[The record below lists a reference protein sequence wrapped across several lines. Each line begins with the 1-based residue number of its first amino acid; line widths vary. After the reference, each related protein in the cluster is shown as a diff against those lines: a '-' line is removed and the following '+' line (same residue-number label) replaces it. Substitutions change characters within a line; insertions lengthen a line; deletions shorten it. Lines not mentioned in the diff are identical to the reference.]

1 MGGRV
6 TPKGVHP
13 APRIRPHSSNH
24 DEPDL
29 IRTVRLA
36 LGAEHPLELLVL
48 ASSLLAAVD
57 ERRANPIERAQRASN
72 DQLSRAELIHT
83 FLGLE
88 CVETSALLSAMVAMS
103 DDELERARIRKVL
116 ASRGDALPEWLA
128 ALDSAEAYWAIEMTH
143 ILGDGDDIIVGV
155 RLADAHELSV
165 LVYIDHNLGSLAK
178 DAFVVGEPLEDL
190 VLAMKSAAED
200 PDTSWNDLNLAEAR
214 KRITDAIELGAMT
227 FPPFESDTWPACQPL
242 IEWAC
247 GLMPTGGVGY
257 VRPEWDDDALD
268 ALKRQFLSS
277 PFGATLQDPDFSQLL
292 DSVLWFATGYGPG
305 DPLRWSPVAVEI
317 LLDDWI
323 PRKIVAPAT
332 FLTKAPELLRAFVA
346 FSQEQRDIRPE
357 LRRETLAA
365 IDAYEPDYQ
374 RTIRTPRPQG
384 PAALLAAMGVLD
396 PKRPW
401 EDNDPELGYWEIML
415 EALARAVG
423 TEKNLSRLDV
433 LPLPEEPFDWTGIAE
448 DVRPRV
454 EEVLELSDRC
464 CDQLLDA
471 EYRRACRRLLELI
484 AKGDPEVF
492 RRKARADTAAAAV
505 CWIVGKDND
514 LFGPSGGGLL
524 VKDLM
529 AHFGIHQGGV
539 SQRAATFLKAAGFEY
554 DGYGEIRLGSPDLLV
569 SARRRRIVELRD
581 RYNKIA
587 KENT

>member
-6 TPKGVHP
+6 TPKGTHP
-13 APRIRPHSSNH
+13 ASRIRPQPSNH

-29 IRTVRLA
+29 IRKVRLA
-36 LGAEHPLELLVL
+36 LGAEHPLELLAL
-48 ASSLLAAVD
+48 ASSLLAMVD
-57 ERRANPIERAQRASN
+57 ARRANPFERARGVAN

-83 FLGLE
+83 LLGLE

-116 ASRGDALPEWLA
+116 AGRGGALPEWLA
-128 ALDSAEAYWAIEMTH
+128 ALDIAEAYSAIEMTH

-165 LVYIDHNLGSLAK
+165 LVYIDHNLGTLAK

-200 PDTSWNDLNLAEAR
+200 PDTSWNDLDLAEAR
-214 KRITDAIELGAMT
+214 KRITDAIDRGAMT
-227 FPPFESDTWPACQPL
+227 YPPFESDTWPACQPL

-247 GLMPTGGVGY
+247 RLMPTGGVGY

-268 ALKRQFLSS
+268 TLKRQFLSS
-277 PFGATLQDPDFSQLL
+277 PFAATLQDPDFAQLL

-332 FLTKAPELLRAFVA
+332 FLAKAPELLRAFVA

-384 PAALLAAMGVLD
+384 PAALLAAMGVFD
-396 PKRPW
+396 PDGPW
-401 EDNDPELGYWEIML
+401 QDNDPELEYWEIML

-423 TEKNLSRLDV
+423 TEENLSQLDV
-433 LPLPEEPFDWTGIAE
+433 SPLPEEPFDWTGIAE

-471 EYRRACRRLLELI
+471 EYRCACRRLLELI

-514 LFGPSGGGLL
+514 LFGPSPGGLL

-539 SQRAATFLKAAGFEY
+539 SQRAATFLKAAGFDY
-554 DGYGEIRLGSPDLLV
+554 DGYGEIRLGSPRLLV
-569 SARRRRIVELRD
+569 SARRRHIVELRD